1 MSPSSLLKRQISLGR
16 RKKPAARGGG
26 GGGGFRRAKQ
36 LVGLKVGASHLSA
49 AVVAN
54 NGGPRLVSTAR
65 EQLTPGI
72 VSGGE
77 VREPEALAQALDAFF
92 RQHDLPR
99 GNIRLGVGSNR
110 IGVRIFER
118 PAVDDPEQLG
128 NAIRFRA
135 HEALP
140 IPIEEA
146 MLDYHLLDD
155 PEGPGRVLL
164 AVTYRDLIDRF
175 ALACTVAKLQLVGID
190 LEAFA
195 LLRALS
201 RPFSDPAENRE
212 AALIGVTI
220 GHDRT
225 TVAVSDGRVCEFV
238 RVLEWGGNTLTK
250 AVEKALGVEHAEA
263 EAVKHSLSLLPSTT
277 SQSEEPEAADKAGD
291 AVRRQLESLG
301 RELVSSLEFYQAQ
314 PAALPITEIQ
324 LTGGTSEIPGLDDEL
339 QRLTGIRVR
348 VADPFTRVRG
358 AHDVADNGAAGSLTV
373 AIGLGIE
380 D

>member
-49 AVVAN
+49 AVIAN
-54 NGGPRLVSTAR
+54 NGGPRLVSIAR
-65 EQLTPGI
+65 EQLAPGI

-175 ALACTVAKLQLVGID
+175 ALACTVAQLQLVGID

-201 RPFSDPAENRE
+201 RPFSDPAEN
-212 AALIGVTI
+212 
-220 GHDRT
+220 
-225 TVAVSDGRVCEFV
+225 
-238 RVLEWGGNTLTK
+238 
-250 AVEKALGVEHAEA
+250 
-263 EAVKHSLSLLPSTT
+263 
-277 SQSEEPEAADKAGD
+277 
-291 AVRRQLESLG
+291 
-301 RELVSSLEFYQAQ
+301 
-314 PAALPITEIQ
+314 
-324 LTGGTSEIPGLDDEL
+324 
-339 QRLTGIRVR
+339 
-348 VADPFTRVRG
+348 
-358 AHDVADNGAAGSLTV
+358 
-373 AIGLGIE
+373 
-380 D
+380 

>member
-1 MSPSSLLKRQISLGR
+1 MSLLKREITLGR
-16 RKKPAARGGG
+16 RKKPAARN
-26 GGGGFRRAKQ
+26 GGGFRRAKQ

-65 EQLTPGI
+65 EPLAPGI

-92 RQHDLPR
+92 RAHDLPR
-99 GNIRLGVGSNR
+99 GSVRLGVGSNR

-118 PAVDDPEQLG
+118 PGVDDPEQLA

-164 AVTYRDLIDRF
+164 AVTYRDLVDRF
-175 ALACTVAKLQLVGID
+175 ALACTAAKLQLAGID

-201 RPFSDPAENRE
+201 RPISDPAESRE

-238 RVLEWGGNTLTK
+238 RVLEWGGNRLTQE
-250 AVEKALGVEHAEA
+250 VEKALGVEHAEA
-263 EAVKHSLSLLPSTT
+263 EAVKHSLSLLPSTA
-277 SQSEEPEAADKAGD
+277 SQSDRPETAGKAGD

-314 PAALPITEIQ
+314 PSALPIAEIM
-324 LTGGTSEIPGLDDEL
+324 LTGGTSQIPGLDDEL

-348 VADPFTRVRG
+348 VADPFIRVRG
-358 AHDVADNGAAGSLTV
+358 AHDVVDNGASGSLTV
-373 AIGLGIE
+373 PIGLGIE

>member
-1 MSPSSLLKRQISLGR
+1 MSSSLLKRKITLGR
-16 RKKPAARGGG
+16 REKPAARS
-26 GGGGFRRAKQ
+26 GGGFRRAKQ

-65 EQLTPGI
+65 EQLAPGI

-99 GNIRLGVGSNR
+99 ANIRLGVGSNR

-118 PAVDDPEQLG
+118 PAVDDPEQLA

-164 AVTYRDLIDRF
+164 AVTYRDLVDRF
-175 ALACTVAKLQLVGID
+175 ALACAEAKLQLVGID

-195 LLRALS
+195 LLRALA
-201 RPFSDPAENRE
+201 RPSSDPAERRD
-212 AALIGVTI
+212 AALVAVSI

-225 TVAVSDGRVCEFV
+225 AIAVSDGRLCEFV
-238 RVLEWGGNTLTK
+238 RVLDWG
-250 AVEKALGVEHAEA
+250 
-263 EAVKHSLSLLPSTT
+263 
-277 SQSEEPEAADKAGD
+277 
-291 AVRRQLESLG
+291 
-301 RELVSSLEFYQAQ
+301 
-314 PAALPITEIQ
+314 
-324 LTGGTSEIPGLDDEL
+324 
-339 QRLTGIRVR
+339 
-348 VADPFTRVRG
+348 
-358 AHDVADNGAAGSLTV
+358 
-373 AIGLGIE
+373 
-380 D
+380 